1 MKEFPMSNQPKSKKK
16 PQPNDLVT
24 YEDMSKLYWLMYQR
38 SKVDS
43 LTITQLT
50 DMMTWLKNHIIKL
63 EKANE
68 MIVDKYEDKY
78 EEYEKANEDL
88 KKQNTEL
95 TLNVEELK
103 ERLFGKLT
111 MRLKEFATRPDK
123 KKDN

>member
-1 MKEFPMSNQPKSKKK
+1 MKQNSSKSKNK

-38 SKVDS
+38 SKVDG

-50 DMMTWLKNHIIKL
+50 DLMSWFKNHILKL

>member
-1 MKEFPMSNQPKSKKK
+1 MKQNSSKSKNK

-24 YEDMSKLYWLMYQR
+24 YEDMSKLYWLMYLR

-43 LTITQLT
+43 LTLTQLT
-50 DMMTWLKNHIIKL
+50 DFLSWFKNHILKL

>member
-1 MKEFPMSNQPKSKKK
+1 MKQNSSKSKNK

-50 DMMTWLKNHIIKL
+50 DLMSWFKNHILKL

-111 MRLKEFATRPDK
+111 MRLKECATRPDK

>member
-1 MKEFPMSNQPKSKKK
+1 MKQNSSKSKNK

-50 DMMTWLKNHIIKL
+50 DLMSWFKNHILKL

-95 TLNVEELK
+95 TFNVEELK

>member
-1 MKEFPMSNQPKSKKK
+1 MKQNSSKSKNK

-24 YEDMSKLYWLMYQR
+24 YEDMSKLYWIMYQR

-50 DMMTWLKNHIIKL
+50 DLMSWFKNHILKL

-111 MRLKEFATRPDK
+111 MRLKEFATRPVK

>member
-1 MKEFPMSNQPKSKKK
+1 MKQNSSKSKNK

-50 DMMTWLKNHIIKL
+50 DLMSWFKNHILKL

-78 EEYEKANEDL
+78 DEYEKANEDL

>member
-1 MKEFPMSNQPKSKKK
+1 MKQNSSNSKNK

-50 DMMTWLKNHIIKL
+50 DLMSWFKNHILKL
-63 EKANE
+63 EKSNE

>member
-1 MKEFPMSNQPKSKKK
+1 MKQNSSKSKNK

-50 DMMTWLKNHIIKL
+50 DLMSWFKNHILKL

-68 MIVDKYEDKY
+68 MIVDKYEDQY
-78 EEYEKANEDL
+78 EEYEKANDDL

>member
-1 MKEFPMSNQPKSKKK
+1 MAYVPKVKGGQSYHN
-16 PQPNDLVT
+16 PVN
-24 YEDMSKLYWLMYQR
+24 R
-38 SKVDS
+38 F
-43 LTITQLT
+43 
-50 DMMTWLKNHIIKL
+50 KNHILKL

-78 EEYEKANEDL
+78 EEYEKANDDL

>member
-1 MKEFPMSNQPKSKKK
+1 
-16 PQPNDLVT
+16 
-24 YEDMSKLYWLMYQR
+24 MYQR

-111 MRLKEFATRPDK
+111 LRLKEFATRPDK

>member
-1 MKEFPMSNQPKSKKK
+1 MKQNSSKSKNK

-50 DMMTWLKNHIIKL
+50 DLMSWFKNHILKL

>member
-1 MKEFPMSNQPKSKKK
+1 MKQNSSKSKNK

-38 SKVDS
+38 SKVES

-50 DMMTWLKNHIIKL
+50 DLMSWFKNHILKL

>member
-1 MKEFPMSNQPKSKKK
+1 MKQNSSKSKNK

-50 DMMTWLKNHIIKL
+50 DLMSWFKNHILKL

-68 MIVDKYEDKY
+68 MIVDKYEDKN

>member
-1 MKEFPMSNQPKSKKK
+1 MKEIDLIDDYGRRYRIKNYKKF
-16 PQPNDLVT
+16 
-24 YEDMSKLYWLMYQR
+24 
-38 SKVDS
+38 
-43 LTITQLT
+43 
-50 DMMTWLKNHIIKL
+50 KNHILKL

-78 EEYEKANEDL
+78 EEYEKANDDL

>member
-1 MKEFPMSNQPKSKKK
+1 MKQNSSKSKKK

-50 DMMTWLKNHIIKL
+50 DLMSWFKNHILKL

-78 EEYEKANEDL
+78 EEYEKANDDL